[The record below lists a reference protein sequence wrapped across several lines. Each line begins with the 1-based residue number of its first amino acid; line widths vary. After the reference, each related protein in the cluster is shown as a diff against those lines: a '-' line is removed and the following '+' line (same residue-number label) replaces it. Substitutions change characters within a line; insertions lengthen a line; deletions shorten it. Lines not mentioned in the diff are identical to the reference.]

1 MRLCSIDGRKAMFH
15 CWQQISDTVSPYPF
29 QDSRQGTTIRYTA
42 GIVEFEDGGVKSVK
56 PDEIIF
62 LDTSKVLLKVERE
75 IAKWEAKQQPVT
87 DTIESVPALTESRM
101 TTSYDDIEAENGEPQ
116 LQSKRG
122 RFALLNFNS
131 EARKRNSNPGLKE
144 AFNS

>member
-1 MRLCSIDGRKAMFH
+1 M
-15 CWQQISDTVSPYPF
+15 
-29 QDSRQGTTIRYTA
+29 TIRYTA

-75 IAKWEAKQQPVT
+75 IAKWEAKQQPV
-87 DTIESVPALTESRM
+87 IETMQPVPTLAESHI
-101 TTSYDDIEAENGEPQ
+101 TKLYDYIETENGEPQ

-122 RFALLNFNS
+122 RFTTLGVTS
-131 EARKRNSNPGLKE
+131 EAENEEVKPQNKRGYKKYFGGLIKV
-144 AFNS
+144 